1 MVIARMAS
9 SPWASAR
16 VAAWSWAE
24 GRRLNRAL
32 HDVGIDAVDGVGRA
46 PDVAARHRPVVAG
59 VMRVTGATC
68 LVRSAMLQRWD
79 ADHGVSRPLVIGVA
93 RDESVVTAHAWLEGE
108 RHARFEELVRRPPK
122 AVAGRAG
129 ADGAHA

>member
-1 MVIARMAS
+1 MAA

-16 VAAWSWAE
+16 VAVWAWVE
-24 GRRLNRAL
+24 GRRLGPALRA
-32 HDVGIDAVDGVGRA
+32 DGIEAVDRVAPA

-68 LVRSAMLQRWD
+68 LVRSALLQRWD

-93 RDESVVTAHAWLEGE
+93 REDSTVTAHAWLEGE
-108 RHARFEELVRRPPK
+108 RHARFEELHRRPPK

-129 ADGAHA
+129 ADDAHT